1 MFEKEVSMEFKK
13 LVRILSIAAIAVWLF
28 SLSFL
33 ISYQVVEKKTQNG
46 TTTLPPIVTN
56 TPIPNDNAAT
66 LPDQNPTVD
75 ANVTVTT
82 QAPTQSEQPTQQG
95 EQPTEAPTQAP
106 TQAQPA
112 PGSNIPSTKAEAIA
126 AYVNGI
132 NTLKAT
138 PNFTCLRVSKLNV
151 SIDKISGGTVVEK
164 AANMVIEQNQIPP
177 TTYNFVGGVDA
188 ASGATPMSVL
198 PPPNKQCII
207 NEDYVTSATCTPT
220 ADGGYTMTLLLKDEA
235 HIYPNEAANL
245 AGIVEVVDTTALIPA
260 QATTHYIEIYYSGV
274 YVTANFDS
282 QGRIIYAKNYMEVQQ
297 MRGSGSMMGFTM
309 TVEGHGDFYG
319 EYTITY

>member
-1 MFEKEVSMEFKK
+1 MEFKK
-13 LVRILSIAAIAVWLF
+13 LVKILSASAIAVWLF
-28 SLSFL
+28 CISFL
-33 ISYQVVEKKTQNG
+33 ISYQVVEKKAHKQ

-56 TPIPNDNAAT
+56 APIPGENT
-66 LPDQNPTVD
+66 TQP
-75 ANVTVTT
+75 T
-82 QAPTQSEQPTQQG
+82 QAPQINVDATL
-95 EQPTEAPTQAP
+95 PTQAP
-106 TQAQPA
+106 TEPTQQGQQPGEVTTQTPTQAPA
-112 PGSNIPSTKAEAIA
+112 DNPSGVKVPANKTEAIA

-151 SIDKISGGTVVEK
+151 GIDKISGGTVVEK

-177 TTYNFVGGVDA
+177 TTYTFVGGVDA
-188 ASGATPMSVL
+188 ASGATPMSIL
-198 PPPNKQCII
+198 PPPNKQCVI
-207 NEDYVTSATCTPT
+207 NEDYVTSVTCNPT

-260 QATTHYIEIYYSGV
+260 QATTHYVEIYYSGV

-282 QGRIIYAKNYMEVQQ
+282 QGRITYAKNYMEVQQ
-297 MRGSGSMMGFTM
+297 MRGSGSMLGFTM

-319 EYTITY
+319 EYQITY